1 MKFKSTP
8 LKFMITSLIVLFSV
22 SFFNN
27 CEQND
32 SSVTWQIN
40 DLEYFE
46 ATGLNVL
53 VFHNSYAVGKQAG
66 IEIIQ
71 HGERVA
77 TNGYISLKL
86 PDGGEGELPEQAEVH
101 RIIDQKNGSIE
112 ARIAYPEFEF
122 NYSINI
128 KKAK

>member
-1 MKFKSTP
+1 MKLKSTL
-8 LKFMITSLIVLFSV
+8 LKYMIISLIALVCF

-46 ATGLNVL
+46 ASGLNVL

-77 TNGYISLKL
+77 TNGYISLEL
-86 PDGGEGELPEQAEVH
+86 PDGGEGELPAQAEAH
-101 RIIDQKNGSIE
+101 RIVDL
-112 ARIAYPEFEF
+112 
-122 NYSINI
+122 
-128 KKAK
+128 